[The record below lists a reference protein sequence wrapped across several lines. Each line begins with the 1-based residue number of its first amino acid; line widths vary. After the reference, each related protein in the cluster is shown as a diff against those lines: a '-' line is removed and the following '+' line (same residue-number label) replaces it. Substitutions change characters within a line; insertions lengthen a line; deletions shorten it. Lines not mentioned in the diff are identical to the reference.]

1 MRPYFHIFFCLCVL
15 IINNS
20 FAARAET
27 RTAFLV
33 GNGAYNHAGDLKNP
47 SADVALIGQVLQ
59 GLDFDVSI
67 HQDLTRAQIG
77 QELSRFLDTNT
88 QADVTFVYLAG
99 HGMQYEGRNYF
110 LGTDAKLATE
120 FDIPSET
127 TPIDAIIKAVQ
138 AKSRAS
144 MVFIDAC
151 RDNPIATA
159 FYQSNFSE
167 SRAVQTRG
175 LVPLT
180 SPAQG
185 AMVVFSASPG
195 QIAYDGTGDN
205 SPFAASLARH
215 LDTPNSEILS
225 VMKRVIGDV
234 KLETGDEQTPVINN
248 DLATEIYLKIGEG
261 DAGQSLLFQQEQALY
276 EAAREMNSLRAWS
289 VFLERFPDSQFAELA
304 QQERNS
310 LAKSDN
316 IVVANV
322 AATRN
327 DATPRTETIGLTRA
341 DIRLIQTKLGKLGYE
356 AGIADGMMG
365 DQTRRAIADFQQ
377 ANQLPSTGVMS
388 EFTARAMG
396 IELSGMETSA
406 VPIYSSLDARKW
418 SPDALAQVESDPRLI
433 RAAEVL
439 KDWEI
444 LYGWY
449 DDHLYIGVIGWQ
461 MRWTDA
467 QVLAKRA
474 GGYLAVLGSEAE
486 NDFAY
491 QLVSRDDRFWM
502 VKDAGHGR
510 HVYGPTFGLYQKP
523 EGREPDGGWTWAN
536 NEPVSYT
543 NWSWGNP
550 NNGVDYDSEYAIFY
564 RWTND
569 KTLEK
574 FTGDQW
580 NDVDL
585 PRTGRAFIME
595 IE

>member
-1 MRPYFHIFFCLCVL
+1 MRRVFTQFLILLTLFCGG
-15 IINNS
+15 IS
-20 FAARAET
+20 AAWAET

-33 GNGAYNHAGDLKNP
+33 GNGSYAHASDLKNP
-47 SADVALIGQVLQ
+47 IADVTLIGQVLE
-59 GLDFDVSI
+59 GLGFTVDL

-77 QELSRFLDTNT
+77 QELSGFLDRNA

-99 HGMQYEGRNYF
+99 HGMQFEGRNYF

-120 FDIPSET
+120 FDIASET

-144 MVFIDAC
+144 LVFVDAC

-159 FYQSNFSE
+159 FYQNNFSD

-195 QIAYDGTGDN
+195 QIAYDGVGSN

-234 KLETGDEQTPVINN
+234 KLETRDEQTPVINN

-261 DAGQSLLFQQEQALY
+261 DAGQSLVFQQEQALF

-289 VFLERFPDSQFAELA
+289 VFLERFPESQFAELA
-304 QQERNS
+304 RQERDT
-310 LAKSDN
+310 LARSDN

-327 DATPRTETIGLTRA
+327 DAGPEAEAMGLTVP
-341 DIRLIQTKLGKLGYE
+341 DVRLIQTTLGKLGYD
-356 AGIADGMMG
+356 AGIADGVMG
-365 DQTRRAIADFQQ
+365 DLTRRAIADFQQ

-396 IELSGMETSA
+396 IELSGMEVSA

-418 SPDALAQVESDPRLI
+418 RPEALAQVETDPRLL

-449 DDHLYIGVIGWQ
+449 NDHLYIGVIGWQ
-461 MRWTDA
+461 MKWPDA
-467 QVLAKRA
+467 QALAERA
-474 GGYLAVLGSEAE
+474 GGYLAVLGTEAE

-502 VKDAGHGR
+502 VKDAQQGR
-510 HVYGPTFGLYQKP
+510 HVYGPTFGFYQKP
-523 EGREPDGGWTWAN
+523 EGREPDGGWVWVN
-536 NEPVSYT
+536 NEPVSFT
-543 NWSWGNP
+543 NWTWGNP

-564 RWTND
+564 RWTSD

-580 NDVDL
+580 NDVNL